1 MREQGLVDVVSKV
14 GHGMAKGFERRLAV
28 AAQVDPHDLVVMGEA
43 LRKRCEEPA
52 VKPNRVQERKSGALP
67 FNDGV

>member
-1 MREQGLVDVVSKV
+1 
-14 GHGMAKGFERRLAV
+14 MAKGFERRLAV